1 MKSFVKKRPVLAFLL
16 INFVWTWLFW
26 FAAIPFR
33 AQERLLVTGLVLIG
47 GYGPA
52 LAGVLTLSLKS
63 DKKTDLSLNRWI
75 TLIVA
80 TAVVFGVMALRYG
93 VGNVPNYDILAE
105 DLTLSV
111 PIVTAALVASLVG
124 GWVISSAVSRNDEV
138 RVRMASMLP
147 WRRPSGWTLLALIF
161 YPAMILVAWGTASV
175 LGVPVEY
182 PALWGR
188 PLLEVLPL
196 YVLTF
201 ALTMLAQGGN
211 EEPGWRGVLQPEL
224 QKRFSPLVAA
234 LIVSAF
240 WSLWHLPLYLNG
252 FYGGPLVGGMIG
264 GGIYR
269 ILLSIF
275 LAWFY
280 NRSKGDLFAMVFL
293 HTCFNVMVNFLPTSD
308 LGLTVLWLL
317 IVIVIVVKDKMYR
330 KPSDNDRSG
339 Q

>member
-1 MKSFVKKRPVLAFLL
+1 MKSFVKQRPVLAFLL
-16 INFVWTWLFW
+16 INFAWTWLFW

-33 AQERLLVTGLVLIG
+33 AQDTLLVTSLVLIG

-52 LAGVLTLSLKS
+52 LAGVLTLNLKS
-63 DKKTDLSLNRWI
+63 DEKADLSLNRWI
-75 TLIVA
+75 TFSVA
-80 TAVVFGVMALRYG
+80 TAIIFGVMALRYG
-93 VGNVPNYDILAE
+93 VGNVPNYDTLAD
-105 DLTLSV
+105 DLTLSA
-111 PIVTAALVASLVG
+111 PIVAAALVASLVG
-124 GWVISSAVSRNDEV
+124 GWVISSAVSRNAEV
-138 RVRMASMLP
+138 RARMAPLLP

-161 YPAMILVAWGTASV
+161 YPAMILVAWGLASV
-175 LGVPVEY
+175 LGMGVEY

-188 PLLEVLPL
+188 PLLETLPL

-201 ALTMLAQGGN
+201 VLTMLAQGGN

-252 FYGGPLVGGMIG
+252 FYSGPLVGGMIG

-280 NRSKGDLFAMVFL
+280 NRSAGDLFAMVFL

-317 IVIVIVVKDKMYR
+317 IVIVIVIKDKMYR
-330 KPSDNDRSG
+330 KLPESSITG
-339 Q
+339 

>member
-1 MKSFVKKRPVLAFLL
+1 M
-16 INFVWTWLFW
+16 
-26 FAAIPFR
+26 
-33 AQERLLVTGLVLIG
+33 G
-47 GYGPA
+47 
-52 LAGVLTLSLKS
+52 SL
-63 DKKTDLSLNRWI
+63 
-75 TLIVA
+75 
-80 TAVVFGVMALRYG
+80 
-93 VGNVPNYDILAE
+93 
-105 DLTLSV
+105 
-111 PIVTAALVASLVG
+111 
-124 GWVISSAVSRNDEV
+124 
-138 RVRMASMLP
+138 LP
-147 WRRPSGWTLLALIF
+147 WRRPSGWTLLSIVV
-161 YPAMILVAWGTASV
+161 YPAMILIAWGLASV
-175 LGVPVEY
+175 LGMGVEY

-196 YVLTF
+196 YALTF

-211 EEPGWRGVLQPEL
+211 EEPGWRGFLQPEL

-280 NRSKGDLFAMVFL
+280 NRSNGDLFAMVFL

-330 KPSDNDRSG
+330 KPSA
-339 Q
+339 